1 MGETATDTRSAA
13 ENFFGADVCG
23 GKVYAQNRSVNVEE
37 SYPVAYNLGCGNKHW
52 TGWINVDLGDD
63 ADLKSDLRTLPIK
76 SDSADAVAA
85 IHVLE
90 HFYHWEVPDVL
101 KEWKRILKP
110 GGKLIL
116 ELPSM
121 DKVMGYIAQCIAK
134 KEDMERFMTLH
145 AMYGDPMHKDPAM
158 CHKWGWFMR
167 ELYAVLDEAGF
178 RDIRYVTPRYH
189 FAFRD
194 QRFEAIK

>member
-1 MGETATDTRSAA
+1 M
-13 ENFFGADVCG
+13 
-23 GKVYAQNRSVNVEE
+23 
-37 SYPVAYNLGCGNKHW
+37 
-52 TGWINVDLGDD
+52 
-63 ADLKSDLRTLPIK
+63 PIE

-90 HFYHWEVPDVL
+90 HFYHWEVPAIL

-134 KEDMERFMTLH
+134 KEDMEMFMTLH
-145 AMYGDPMHKDPAM
+145 AMYGDPRHEDPAM

-194 QRFEAIK
+194 QRFEAVK